1 MNYEKIHN
9 DIISFRKSNPLPKGT
24 YSERHHI
31 ILKSLGGTDDKS
43 NLVRLTGREHYIV
56 HLLLTKFNPCQQT
69 FAAAKMMAVR
79 CKHQVGRPIVKN
91 NRAYQKI
98 REEWSKLRKGYKHSA
113 ETKAKVAAS
122 WNKRSRVMTDE
133 QKQKISKGGLGL
145 TRSSETKKKI
155 SDAKLGKKRP
165 ASVGRKIS
173 ETKQMKRKLS
183 LA

>member
-9 DIISFRKSNPLPKGT
+9 KIISYRISNPVPKGV

-31 ILKSLGGTDDKS
+31 KLKSLGGTDDKS
-43 NLVRLTGREHYIV
+43 NLVRLTGREHFIV

-69 FAAAKMMAVR
+69 FAAAKMMAVK
-79 CKHQVGRPIVKN
+79 CKHHTGRLEVKN

-98 REEWSKLRKGYKHSA
+98 REDWAKLRKGYKHSD

-122 WNKRSRVMTDE
+122 WNKRSRVMSEE
-133 QKQKISKGGLGL
+133 Q
-145 TRSSETKKKI
+145 KKKI
-155 SDAKLGKKRP
+155 SRSGLGMTRSQETRDKIAKAKLGKKRP

-173 ETKQMKRKLS
+173 ETKQRKKL
-183 LA
+183 LAV